1 MNKRINLPKTAT
13 IAGRNIRLS
22 WEVLD
27 TMDGWYA
34 QVSPRR
40 VREFER
46 DKSLSMDSV
55 EQDLRQFCDYT
66 HYGQDRSGNTYLRAY
81 IRA

>member
-34 QVSPRR
+34 EVSPRR

-46 DKSLSMDSV
+46 DATLSMDSV
-55 EQDLRQFCDYT
+55 EHDLRQCCDYT
-66 HYGQDRSGNTYLRAY
+66 RYGQDRNGNTYLCAYVRA
-81 IRA
+81 

>member
-34 QVSPRR
+34 EVSSRR
-40 VREFER
+40 VKEFER
-46 DKSLSMDSV
+46 DQRISMDSV
-55 EQDLRQFCDYT
+55 ESQLRAVCDYT
-66 HYGQDRSGNTYLRAY
+66 RYGHDSNGNTFLCAY